1 MKDEVNETMSAIA
14 ADSRLGHGI
23 LRLRRIGLAAW
34 DASTTARIFRRSH
47 TGWAGLTA
55 AQRVRFVALLVAWV
69 SASQL
74 IALWVLP
81 RYVISGLPAMWFLA
95 VAVLATLT
103 GVMAAPL
110 TSAWPDSRVAK
121 TARSFFEARG

>member
-1 MKDEVNETMSAIA
+1 MNDDVNDTMSAIA
-14 ADSRLGHGI
+14 ADSRLGHGM

-34 DASTTARIFRRSH
+34 EISTTARIFRRSH
-47 TGWAGLTA
+47 IKWAGLTA

-69 SASQL
+69 SAWQVV
-74 IALWVLP
+74 ALWVLP
-81 RYVISGLPAMWFLA
+81 RYVVSGLPAMWFLF

-103 GVMAAPL
+103 CAVAAPL

-121 TARSFFEARG
+121 FFFWARG